1 MNKRYAII
9 EDGVVANIIVSEKN
23 PSFMTNM
30 ICIEVDTNVQI
41 GYLYDGGNFIE
52 NNISND
58 DYIVSVW

>member
-9 EDGVVANIIVSEKN
+9 EDGVVANIIVAEKN

-58 DYIVSVW
+58 DYIVSV